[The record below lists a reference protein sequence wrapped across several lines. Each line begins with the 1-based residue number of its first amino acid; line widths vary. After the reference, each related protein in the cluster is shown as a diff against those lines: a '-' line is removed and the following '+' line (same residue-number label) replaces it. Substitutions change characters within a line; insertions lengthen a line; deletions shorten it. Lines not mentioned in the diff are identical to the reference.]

1 MTDLY
6 ETNGMR
12 CNMCKRIMWM
22 PWSKEEHICIECAIK
37 LGYVDY
43 GDVE

>member
-6 ETNGMR
+6 ETR
-12 CNMCKRIMWM
+12 CDMCKRIMWM

-37 LGYVDY
+37 LGYLADY